1 MADIVKKVY
10 YKNSYSATR
19 LRGIE
24 QKSLFEDFEIQG
36 WVIYVPC
43 FILLSLG
50 LTELLAYFFGGFF
63 LRFQERDW
71 KILSKNCPITNWASS
86 LWFVKTFSVSAGVTY
101 FQYTYILSG
110 AHHTVIGSWS
120 CSMCWRIRRADIFRL
135 EYYFS
140 KPCRGQKNASDEST
154 S

>member
-10 YKNSYSATR
+10 YKNCYSATR

-36 WVIYVPC
+36 WVIYFSC

-50 LTELLAYFFGGFF
+50 LTELLAYLFVGSFFVFKNVIEKFYPKIVQQPTGQALF
-63 LRFQERDW
+63 DSW
-71 KILSKNCPITNWASS
+71 KLSPCI
-86 LWFVKTFSVSAGVTY
+86 SAGVTY

-110 AHHTVIGSWS
+110 TPLGHRLLILFDVL
-120 CSMCWRIRRADIFRL
+120 ADNT
-135 EYYFS
+135 
-140 KPCRGQKNASDEST
+140 RG
-154 S
+154 